1 MVRVLRQIFLLILMG
16 SVVTAQDEIAPKVRF
31 EEAILAFEKADRE
44 SPPPSESILFI
55 GSSIFRLWAGL
66 AEQMA
71 PLPVFNRAFG
81 GSRTHEVLAYVDR
94 IVLPYRPRVIVYYC
108 GSNDINSNVRPERI
122 AGNFREFVDRVRRDL
137 PETRVIFVSINKAP
151 QKMEKWGEVDEANR
165 LVREYC
171 GAGKWL
177 RYVDVNSA
185 LFDRNGQPRMELYL
199 PDRLHFRDPAY
210 SEFAE
215 IIRPVVSDAWR
226 EVNLPDRGRP
236 GKKRTAGISSRP

>member
-1 MVRVLRQIFLLILMG
+1 MTRVFRQVLLLVLMG

-31 EEAILAFEKADRE
+31 EESIVAFEKADRE
-44 SPPPSESILFI
+44 APPPSGSILFI

-108 GSNDINSNVRPERI
+108 GSNDINANVRPEQI
-122 AGNFREFVDRVRRDL
+122 AENFRGFVDRVRRDL

-151 QKMEKWGEVDEANR
+151 QKREKWGEVDEANR

-171 GAGKWL
+171 AAGKWL
-177 RYVDVNSA
+177 RYVDVNPV
-185 LFDRNGQPRMELYL
+185 LFDGNGQPRMDLYL
-199 PDRLHFRDPAY
+199 PDKLHFRDPAY
-210 SEFAE
+210 VELAE
-215 IIRPVVSDAWR
+215 VIRPVVGAAWR
-226 EVNLPDRGRP
+226 EVGLRQPD
-236 GKKRTAGISSRP
+236 KKRTAGISSRP